1 MTSMYGTTLI
11 SALSL
16 RFVRRPITCMAVAS
30 KPISTTTR
38 KTRLNHGGHGEHA
51 EEQGQKTDRSLDDA
65 VYQAATHAAK
75 YASSFSVF
83 SVYSVVQSFAL
94 T

>member
-1 MTSMYGTTLI
+1 
-11 SALSL
+11 
-16 RFVRRPITCMAVAS
+16 MAVAS

-38 KTRLNHGGHGEHA
+38 KTRLNHGGHGE
-51 EEQGQKTDRSLDDA
+51 ERGQKTDRSLDDA